1 MQTDKQPNK
10 QTNKQPEQHGKKDIQ
25 KTVNLTAEEL
35 YEQILTGGITQRQ
48 KKFLIRAFRE
58 KGCLINPRPK
68 RWIQKNRGK
77 EPFRPKDLPPLFR
90 HMDNLNCMM
99 ASLVS
104 CVTGTRR
111 EETSEILKENIDFDE
126 CRIRLIV
133 TKKGVPQ
140 DVYFPK
146 SLIPL
151 LKKWTH
157 YTRDSKYLLP
167 SHQTAEKPIA
177 VTTLSKELEK
187 ATQKSGLLETLY
199 IKENG
204 YKAKKYGFHSFR
216 KFFCSMLINSGTH
229 LETARRLMRHEKVEL
244 TARTY
249 TQLGKKN
256 LTSAMDH
263 IDPYAEARPTHQ
275 ENGDNPC
282 TRTPPNQHPAD
293 TNGIFAGQYIQ
304 LFNEF
309 RNGRITEEEYRR
321 QRQEL
326 TEIQALMKG

>member
-1 MQTDKQPNK
+1 MQTDKQNK
-10 QTNKQPEQHGKKDIQ
+10 QQAEQKII
-25 KTVNLTAEEL
+25 NLTAEEL
-35 YEQILTGGITQRQ
+35 YEQMLTGGITQRQ

-58 KGCLINPRPK
+58 KGCAINPRPK
-68 RWIQKNRGK
+68 KWIQRNRGK
-77 EPFRPKDLPPLFR
+77 EPFRPKDLPRLFKN
-90 HMDNLNCMM
+90 MENINCMM
-99 ASLVS
+99 ASLMS
-104 CVTGTRR
+104 CVTGARR

-157 YTRDSKYLLP
+157 YTRNSKYLLP
-167 SHQTAEKPIA
+167 SHHTPEKPIA
-177 VTTLSKELEK
+177 VTTLSKEFDK
-187 ATQKSGLLETLY
+187 ATQKAGLKDTLY

-204 YKAKKYGFHSFR
+204 YRASRYGFHSFR
-216 KFFCSMLINSGTH
+216 KFFCSMLINSGVH

-244 TARTY
+244 TAKTY

-263 IDPYAEARPTHQ
+263 IDPYAERRQGLQEPQGQQ
-275 ENGDNPC
+275 ENQYSQA
-282 TRTPPNQHPAD
+282 TPNQSPES
-293 TNGIFAGQYIQ
+293 TQGMFASQYIR

-309 RNGRITEEEYRR
+309 RNGTMTEEEYHR
-321 QRQEL
+321 QKQEL